1 MDLTI
6 RTLHPTSM
14 NLEEA
19 LNFVDAI
26 VFAKTKRHLKD
37 IEVVILR
44 GAWQGHSY
52 DDIADA
58 NGYTPNYLKQDIGP
72 KLWKLLSQVL
82 GEQEKLSKK
91 NFKTALERLWRAQQ
105 TCHQVVDEDSISTTV
120 EKIVHIDHYCDW
132 GEAPDVSI
140 FYGRQP
146 ELDILKQWCIC
157 DNCRLIGLLGM
168 GGIGKTTITAKLAH
182 QIKDNFEYVIWRS
195 LQNAPPV
202 EEVLTEL
209 IQFFDH
215 EQEINFPDTV
225 KSKVSRLLH
234 YLRQKRCLV
243 LLDNLESVL
252 QGGTCSGKYSQGY
265 EDYGYLLKQIG
276 QVNHQSCLI
285 ITSRE
290 KPKEV
295 GLLEGPNLAVRTVQL
310 SGLTSVEGRE
320 IFNAKGCLVASDGIF
335 EEVCSH
341 YAGNPLALKIAAAAV
356 QEVCGGDLKQLIPFL
371 RQGKIQFDDINDL
384 LEGQFNRLSSI
395 EQQVMYWLAVN
406 REPVSVQELEA
417 DMRRETVAFR
427 LFNALQSLVRRAF
440 IEQNDK
446 QFALQPVVLEYVTT
460 RLIHE
465 VCKEIANGGHKF
477 INNYALIKA
486 KSKDYVRESQIR
498 FILQPIIDKLTSE
511 LGSYTS
517 IQNKLIAIISK
528 IKEELSFRNG
538 YVAGNI
544 LNLLIHLKIN
554 LTGYD
559 FSDLTIRQAYL
570 QGIDLHCVNFSC
582 CDFIHTV
589 FTKVFGAV
597 RCVKFSS
604 DGQVLATANTN
615 CSIKLWQAD
624 SGQHMRTCR
633 GHNSWISNVDFSP
646 DNQIIL
652 SASEDRTI
660 KIWDLKNGI
669 CINTIDAHTNTLR
682 KAIFH
687 PSGQL
692 IASCSHDGLIKI
704 WDVRSSK
711 CLKVLSG
718 HNGWV
723 LSISFSPDGK
733 LIASGSNDK
742 TIRIWEVETG
752 KCIRVLQGH
761 QDWIVRVN
769 FSPDGQM
776 IASSSFDR
784 DIRLWQVSNGD
795 CIQILKG
802 HTFWVWT
809 AVFSPDGNQI
819 ASAGSDKT
827 IKIWNIS
834 DGRCLKTITGHT
846 NQIWSLTYHPDG
858 QRIATGS
865 DDQTVRIW
873 NATDGKCLKIIQGY
887 TNSVKSVQ
895 FTPNGKKLVSA
906 HQDCTVKIWDVFS
919 HQHLCTLKGHESPVL
934 SVALHPESQL
944 IASGSEDGTIK
955 IWDIDKTKCLY
966 SLSEHTADI
975 WGISFSPDGQLF
987 ASGSYDKTIK
997 IWRLDQKICI
1007 HTLKGYDDQIGAITF
1022 NPGGSLLATAGE
1034 SAVEIWDVASG
1045 NCVYILE
1052 EEEHKGRVKSVAFSP
1067 DGQLLVSG
1075 STDRTIKIWDLHKR
1089 QLIRNLTGHDASVV
1103 SVALSPD
1110 GEKIISSAC
1119 ERTIRIWNVD
1129 DGKCIQELAGHQ
1141 NWVWSVTF
1149 SPDGQLIASAS
1160 QDESIILWDKTGKNL
1175 ARMLAK
1181 RPLEGMQITGA
1192 TGLTIAEKS
1201 DLIALGAI

>member
-1 MDLTI
+1 MK
-6 RTLHPTSM
+6 
-14 NLEEA
+14 LEEV
-19 LNFVDAI
+19 LNFVDTI
-26 VFAKTKRHLKD
+26 VFTKTKRHLKD

-52 DDIADA
+52 DEIANA

-72 KLWKLLSQVL
+72 KLWKFLSKVL
-82 GEQEKLSKK
+82 GEGEKLSKK
-91 NFKTALERLWRAQQ
+91 NFKTALDRLWKGQPETAEKFN
-105 TCHQVVDEDSISTTV
+105 TPITKQVVDADSVPITV
-120 EKIVHIDHYCDW
+120 EQKLVYTHQYCDW
-132 GEAPDVSI
+132 GETPDVSI
-140 FYGRQP
+140 FYGRKS
-146 ELDILKQWCIC
+146 ELDTLEQWCIN
-157 DNCRLIGLLGM
+157 DNCRLIALLGM
-168 GGIGKTTITAKLAH
+168 GGIGKTTLSIKLAQ
-182 QIKDNFEYVIWRS
+182 QIQNNFEYVIWRS
-195 LQNAPPV
+195 LQNAPPI

-215 EQEINFPDTV
+215 QLEVNLPDTV
-225 KSKVSRLLH
+225 KGKISRLLH
-234 YLRQKRCLV
+234 YLRHKRCLI

-252 QGGTCSGKYSQGY
+252 QGGTNNGKYSEGY
-265 EDYGYLLKQIG
+265 EDYGYLLQQIG

-290 KPKEV
+290 KPKEI
-295 GLLEGPNLAVRTVQL
+295 GLLEGPNLAVRSLQL

-320 IFNAKGCLVASDGIF
+320 IFNAKGCLVTSDDIF
-335 EEVCSH
+335 KEVCTH

-356 QEVCGGDLKQLIPFL
+356 QEVCGGDLEQLIPFL

-417 DMRRETVAFR
+417 DIRGETVTFK

-446 QFALQPVVLEYVTT
+446 QFLLQPVVLEYVTI

-465 VCKEIANGGHKF
+465 VCEEIANGRHKF
-477 INNYALIKA
+477 LNNYALIKA
-486 KSKDYVRESQIR
+486 KTKDYVRESQTR
-498 FILQPIIDKLTSE
+498 LILQPIIDKLTSE
-511 LGSYTS
+511 LGNYTS
-517 IQNKLIAIISK
+517 IQNKLITIVSK
-528 IKEELSFRNG
+528 IKEELSPQNG

-570 QGIDLHCVNFSC
+570 QGIDLHDVNFSS
-582 CDFIHTV
+582 CDFIDTV

-597 RCVKFSS
+597 TCVKFSP

-615 CSIKLWQAD
+615 YSIKFWQVD
-624 SGQHMRTCR
+624 SGQDIRTFK
-633 GHNSWISNVDFSP
+633 GHNNRISNVDFSR
-646 DNQIIL
+646 DNQIFL
-652 SASEDRTI
+652 TASADRKI
-660 KIWDLKNGI
+660 KIWDLTNGN
-669 CINTIDAHTNTLR
+669 CIDTIDVHTNTLR
-682 KAIFH
+682 TAIFH
-687 PSGQL
+687 PSGKF
-692 IASCSHDGLIKI
+692 IASCGDDGLIKF
-704 WDVRSSK
+704 WDVRSGK
-711 CLKVLSG
+711 CLKILEG

-723 LSISFSPDGK
+723 ISISFSPDAK

-761 QDWIVRVN
+761 QDWVVKVN

-784 DIRLWQVSNGD
+784 EVRLWQVSNGD
-795 CIQILKG
+795 CIQILQG

-819 ASAGSDKT
+819 ASTGSDKT
-827 IKIWNIS
+827 IKIWDIK

-873 NATDGKCLKIIQGY
+873 DINDGKCLQTIQGY

-906 HQDCTVKIWDVFS
+906 HQDRTVKIWDVFS
-919 HQHLCTLKGHESPVL
+919 HQHLCTLKGHDSPVL
-934 SVALHPESQL
+934 SVALHPEGQL

-955 IWDIDKTKCLY
+955 IWDIDQNKCLY
-966 SLSEHTADI
+966 NLSEHAADI
-975 WGISFSPDGQLF
+975 WGISFSPDGQLL

-1007 HTLKGYDDQIGAITF
+1007 HTLKGYDDQIGAVTF
-1022 NPGGSLLATAGE
+1022 NPEGSLLATAGVG
-1034 SAVEIWDVASG
+1034 AVEIWDVVSG
-1045 NCVYILE
+1045 NCLYILE
-1052 EEEHKGRVKSVAFSP
+1052 EEEHKGRVKSVDFSP

-1075 STDRTIKIWDLHKR
+1075 STDKTIKIWDLRKR
-1089 QLIRNLTGHDASVV
+1089 QLIRNLIGHDASVV
-1103 SVALSPD
+1103 SVAFSPD
-1110 GEKIISSAC
+1110 GEKIVSSAC
-1119 ERTIRIWNVD
+1119 EGTIRIWNVD

-1149 SPDGQLIASAS
+1149 SPDGQFIASAS

-1192 TGLTIAEKS
+1192 TGLTTAEKS
-1201 DLIALGAI
+1201 DLITLGAI

>member
-1 MDLTI
+1 
-6 RTLHPTSM
+6 M

-19 LNFVDAI
+19 LKFVDAI
-26 VFAKTKRHLKD
+26 VFTKTKRHLKD
-37 IEVVILR
+37 IEVAILR

-52 DDIADA
+52 DYIADA
-58 NGYTPNYLKQDIGP
+58 NSYTPNYLKQDIGP

-82 GEQEKLSKK
+82 GEGEKLSKK
-91 NFKTALERLWRAQQ
+91 NFKMALERLWRAQPK
-105 TCHQVVDEDSISTTV
+105 TREKLNTSTYQVVDEDSISTTV
-120 EKIVHIDHYCDW
+120 EKKIVHIDQYCDW
-132 GEAPDVSI
+132 GEAPDVSV
-140 FYGRQP
+140 FYGR
-146 ELDILKQWCIC
+146 EGFLDILEQWCIN
-157 DNCRLIGLLGM
+157 DNCRLITLLGM
-168 GGIGKTTITAKLAH
+168 GGIGKTSLSIKLA
-182 QIKDNFEYVIWRS
+182 QKIQGNFQYVIWRS

-215 EQEINFPDTV
+215 LEVINLPNTT
-225 KSKVSRLLH
+225 KGKISRLLH
-234 YLRQKRCLV
+234 YLRDKRCLV
-243 LLDNLESVL
+243 VLDNLESVL
-252 QGGTCSGKYSQGY
+252 QGATNNGKYIQGY
-265 EDYGYLLKQIG
+265 EDYGYLLQQVG

-295 GLLEGPNLAVRTVQL
+295 GLLEGPNLAVRSLQL

-320 IFNAKGCLVASDGIF
+320 IFNAKGTLVASDDIF
-335 EEVCSH
+335 KEVCTH

-356 QEVCGGDLKQLIPFL
+356 QEVCGGDLEQLIPFL

-384 LEGQFNRLSSI
+384 LEEQFNRLSLI
-395 EQQVMYWLAVN
+395 EQQVMYWMAVN

-417 DMRRETVAFR
+417 DMKGETVTLK

-446 QFALQPVVLEYVTT
+446 QFSLQPVVLEYVTIG
-460 RLIHE
+460 LIHE
-465 VCKEIANGGHKF
+465 VCEEIANCRHQF
-477 INNYALIKA
+477 LNNYALIKA
-486 KSKDYVRESQIR
+486 KTKDYVRESQIR
-498 FILQPIIDKLTSE
+498 LILQPIIDKLISD
-511 LGSYTS
+511 LGSYPN
-517 IQNKLIAIISK
+517 IQNQLISIISK
-528 IKEELSFRNG
+528 IKEKISFQNG

-570 QGIDLHCVNFSC
+570 QGIDLHDVNFSS
-582 CDFIHTV
+582 CDFIDTV

-597 RCVKFSS
+597 TCVKFSP
-604 DGQVLATANTN
+604 DGQILATANTN
-615 CSIKLWQAD
+615 YSIKLWQVD
-624 SGQHMRTCR
+624 SGQHIRTFK
-633 GHNSWISNVDFSP
+633 GHNNRISNVDFSP
-646 DNQIIL
+646 DNQIVL
-652 SASEDRTI
+652 SSSADRKI
-660 KIWDLKNGI
+660 KIWDLRNGN
-669 CINTIDAHTNTLR
+669 CTDTIDVDTNTLR
-682 KAIFH
+682 TAILH
-687 PSGQL
+687 PSGKL
-692 IASCSHDGLIKI
+692 IASCGDDQLIKF
-704 WDVRSSK
+704 WDVRSGK
-711 CLKVLSG
+711 CLKVLEG

-742 TIRIWEVETG
+742 TVRIWEVETG

-784 DIRLWQVSNGD
+784 DVRIWQVSNGD
-795 CIQILKG
+795 RIQILQG

-809 AVFSPDGNQI
+809 AVFSPVSNQI

-827 IKIWNIS
+827 IKIWDIS
-834 DGRCLKTITGHT
+834 DGKCLKTITGHT
-846 NQIWSLTYHPDG
+846 NQIWSLSYHPDG
-858 QRIATGS
+858 QRIASGS

-873 NATDGKCLKIIQGY
+873 DITDGKCLQTIQGY
-887 TNSVKSVQ
+887 TNSVKSVK
-895 FTPNGKKLVSA
+895 FTPNGKQLVSA
-906 HQDCTVKIWDVFS
+906 HQDRTVKIWDVFS
-919 HQHLCTLKGHESPVL
+919 HQHLFTLKGHDSPVL
-934 SVALHPESQL
+934 SVALHPNGEL

-955 IWDIDKTKCLY
+955 IWDIDQNKCLY
-966 SLSEHTADI
+966 SLSEHASNV

-1007 HTLKGYDDQIGAITF
+1007 HTLKGYDDQIGAVTF

-1045 NCVYILE
+1045 NRLYILE

-1067 DGQLLVSG
+1067 DGKLLVSG
-1075 STDRTIKIWDLHKR
+1075 STDQTIKIWDLHQR

-1110 GEKIISSAC
+1110 GKKIVSSAC
-1119 ERTIRIWNVD
+1119 EGTIRIWNID

-1141 NWVWSVTF
+1141 NWVWAVTF
-1149 SPDGQLIASAS
+1149 SPDGQFIASAS
-1160 QDESIILWDKTGKNL
+1160 QDESIILWDKAGNNL

-1181 RPLEGMQITGA
+1181 RPLEGMQISGA
-1192 TGLTIAEKS
+1192 TGLTVAEKS